1 VLWDN
6 GTLPALVKQQLLE
19 QQVQV
24 QVLARAQVQVLAR
37 AQVQVLARARVQVL
51 ARVLE
56 QGLELARVLEQGLEL
71 ARVLVQ
77 EPVRVQGLELE
88 QGLER
93 VRQAQGQREQPQV
106 QPQVLVSASELLLW
120 VQQPSLQE

>member
-1 VLWDN
+1 M
-6 GTLPALVKQQLLE
+6 PALVKQQLLE

-37 AQVQVLARARVQVL
+37 AQVQVLARARVQV
-51 ARVLE
+51 
-56 QGLELARVLEQGLEL
+56 LARVLEQGLEL

-120 VQQPSLQE
+120 VQQPWLQE